1 MFPLRMGHGGI
12 LRGTGGH
19 EGRSSHFLAHIQ
31 CLPSADSHCWRETTT
46 RAAPSLSS
54 LGSSGFSNFWARDVC
69 SVSWWRTLVSEKHP
83 HHQIRWHKNRK
94 CVSLSSENPTCFW
107 VFQSALIL
115 PILNL
120 SSISGSYPMTVKLHI
135 GCSNNRLTDTGYPA
149 HMIPLLYMATS
160 L

>member
-19 EGRSSHFLAHIQ
+19 EGRSSHFLTHIQ
-31 CLPSADSHCWRETTT
+31 WLPSADSHCWHEATT

-54 LGSSGFSNFWARDVC
+54 LGFSGFSNSWATDVC
-69 SVSWWRTLVSEKHP
+69 SVSWWRTLVSEKHL
-83 HHQIRWHKNRK
+83 HHQMRWNKNRK
-94 CVSLSSENPTCFW
+94 CVSSSSENPTCFW
-107 VFQSALIL
+107 MFQTALIF
-115 PILNL
+115 PIFHKWL
-120 SSISGSYPMTVKLHI
+120 IPMAVKLHI
-135 GCSNNRLTDTGYPA
+135 ICRNNRLTDTGYPA